1 MIIAQ
6 HPFIDESGAERIE
19 LIEHKSDK
27 GVLIKQVE
35 TGILYASAV
44 DVYPCRYT
52 YEETDKPIEVVE
64 GDEATAED
72 YQSALEDLG
81 VNFNE

>member
-1 MIIAQ
+1 MIITQ
-6 HPFIDESGAERIE
+6 YPFIDASGAERYE

-35 TGILYASAV
+35 TGILYASAI

-52 YEETDKPIEVVE
+52 YEETDEPIEI
-64 GDEATAED
+64 DEPIELKNLIPQED
-72 YQSALEDLG
+72 
-81 VNFNE
+81 